1 MSKFSDYLADCVHNS
16 HLNVSQLAKLA
27 GFSRTHLQKILIGE
41 RFINNEEQFIGI
53 LEELNLPWEKE
64 QELRKLY
71 KIEQLGEKHYEQML
85 CVLEFIKK
93 FQKAQPVQPIST
105 NITAQVAS
113 KGTFPVQGQSSVLYY
128 LQNAL
133 NNVKAKP
140 SQEQQIYLIAQNTP
154 ILFETIASQLYGL
167 HTIHLEHIIYYQA
180 ANENKEYQI
189 KNLII
194 SKNILPLILAN
205 MHYMPMAIYQG
216 HLEHQIAQSLL
227 PGLYIDDNIIINFQE
242 NFARALI
249 SFDKEIISFYKNLFF
264 EQKRKAKPLIHT
276 YENTNFFLPYA
287 NGLTQHN
294 KNDIQYFLIY
304 GPCLLKYMNTKQ
316 LLSYVH
322 KEYLEDTSFM
332 QSLFH
337 YAETLAQMPCAIN
350 YYTKQGV
357 LRFME
362 DGRDLQIPTFLIEP
376 VTMEERIEVLKA
388 LMQQNTN
395 TNRSDYLLKEDYF
408 SYESALSISCYS
420 PTSIIFYFGE
430 GDEENTFF
438 FHENSFNNS
447 IHDFLSNL
455 MQTDLVYSYEET
467 KAFLEEVLQQYT
479 QKISHS

>member
-1 MSKFSDYLADCVHNS
+1 
-16 HLNVSQLAKLA
+16 
-27 GFSRTHLQKILIGE
+27 
-41 RFINNEEQFIGI
+41 
-53 LEELNLPWEKE
+53 
-64 QELRKLY
+64 
-71 KIEQLGEKHYEQML
+71 
-85 CVLEFIKK
+85 
-93 FQKAQPVQPIST
+93 
-105 NITAQVAS
+105 
-113 KGTFPVQGQSSVLYY
+113 
-128 LQNAL
+128 
-133 NNVKAKP
+133 
-140 SQEQQIYLIAQNTP
+140 
-154 ILFETIASQLYGL
+154 
-167 HTIHLEHIIYYQA
+167 
-180 ANENKEYQI
+180 
-189 KNLII
+189 
-194 SKNILPLILAN
+194 
-205 MHYMPMAIYQG
+205 
-216 HLEHQIAQSLL
+216 
-227 PGLYIDDNIIINFQE
+227 
-242 NFARALI
+242 
-249 SFDKEIISFYKNLFF
+249 
-264 EQKRKAKPLIHT
+264 
-276 YENTNFFLPYA
+276 
-287 NGLTQHN
+287 
-294 KNDIQYFLIY
+294 
-304 GPCLLKYMNTKQ
+304 
-316 LLSYVH
+316 
-322 KEYLEDTSFM
+322 M